1 MFKIFFSLSVA
12 TVALYADEASRKFVS
27 DTMMVWVALFA
38 LAFVGIIILFVSS
51 LQMNKVKKLH
61 AEMLRDKKAFEEYQN
76 TFLSDMGED
85 IHGLAQ
91 ETRKERER
99 VIEEVRQKPLEEQLN
114 KVIASES
121 KLIDTTESLIEYLR
135 LRSKKI
141 KIKKESFNI
150 NNLLKDTL
158 GVLHHDFSNIQTELI
173 FDMNY
178 DVPKHLIGDALYVGE
193 ILTALLRHSLQS
205 TPKGEVKL
213 EVSVYQSFASEKELQ
228 FKITDTGIGMDEST
242 LRTLFL
248 PKYHDAKKGYEG
260 LALFVAKELAGLMHG
275 DLVAQSTEGRG
286 TTFILAIPFTVPD
299 NQEQRKYHLSSES
312 MTRRDVLIVDN
323 SYSSAL
329 TIKKM
334 FSYFKHRAKIMPK
347 ADFEHTRPYV
357 EDYDI
362 IVIEKGL
369 ITDEIAHYLERIK
382 EDQNIKI
389 VAIDNIFNPAETPGR
404 TSLIVDHYIGKPF
417 TQEQIFEAIV
427 EMYDVDM
434 DSLVETKM
442 RSGKL
447 KVMNEHFVSIP
458 DITINSF
465 ADFKDK
471 HILLVEDNVINQKV
485 MQNILGRAGVHLTVA
500 GNGQEAIQ
508 ILHEKATKAFDLVL
522 MDISMPIM
530 DGYMATKMIRED
542 GRYDHLPVLAL
553 SALVLKNEV
562 AKMFKSGVNGYLQK
576 PINIGQLYHA
586 LHIFLTKDSGSSS
599 RGKTVVTYPM
609 VGDIQ
614 GLNIEKGLS
623 NTNENIA
630 LYREL
635 LTEFSAAYKDSPS
648 FIENLYEGEYYQGM
662 LAFCIDMKGLSGT
675 IGAHDVSDVIE
686 KMHAALL
693 EREYEAVSVLVV
705 EYKKHMKNLI
715 EAINKYTA

>member
-1 MFKIFFSLSVA
+1 MFKIFFSLSVVTA
-12 TVALYADEASRKFVS
+12 ALYADEASRKFVS

-99 VIEEVRQKPLEEQLN
+99 AIEVVQQKPLEEQLN

-205 TPKGEVKL
+205 TPEGEVKL
-213 EVSVYQSFASEKELQ
+213 EVSVYQSFVSEKELQ
-228 FKITDTGIGMDEST
+228 FKITDTGSGMDEST

-260 LALFVAKELAGLMHG
+260 LALFVAKELADLMHG

-334 FSYFKHRAKIMPK
+334 FSYFKHRARIMPK

-369 ITDEIAHYLERIK
+369 ITNEIAHYLERIK

-458 DITINSF
+458 DITISSF

-485 MQNILGRAGVHLTVA
+485 MQNILGRAGIHLTVA

-586 LHIFLTKDSGSSS
+586 LHIFLSKDSDSSS
-599 RGKTVVTYPM
+599 SGKTAITYPI

-648 FIENLYEGEYYQGM
+648 FIENLYEGAYYQGM

-675 IGAHDVSDVIE
+675 IGAHDVSHVIE

-693 EREYEAVSVLVV
+693 EREYEAVSVLVA

>member
-1 MFKIFFSLSVA
+1 MFKIFVSLSVVTA
-12 TVALYADEASRKFVS
+12 ALYADEASRKFVS
-27 DTMMVWVALFA
+27 DTIMVWIALFA

-76 TFLSDMGED
+76 AFLSDMGKD

-99 VIEEVRQKPLEEQLN
+99 VIETVRQKPLEEQLN
-114 KVIASES
+114 KIVISES

-205 TPKGEVKL
+205 TPEGEVKL

-228 FKITDTGIGMDEST
+228 FKITDTGSGMDEST

-260 LALFVAKELAGLMHG
+260 LALFVAKELADLMHG
-275 DLVAQSTEGRG
+275 DLVAQSTKGRG
-286 TTFILAIPFTVPD
+286 TTFILAIPFTIPE
-299 NQEQRKYHLSSES
+299 NQEQRKYHLSSKS
-312 MTRRDVLIVDN
+312 MTRRDVLIIDN
-323 SYSSAL
+323 NYSSAL

-334 FSYFKHRAKIMPK
+334 FSYFKHRVKIIPK
-347 ADFEHTRPYV
+347 VDFEHTRPHV

-369 ITDEIAHYLERIK
+369 ITNEISHYLERIK

-389 VAIDNIFNPAETPGR
+389 VAIDNIFNPAKSPGS

-417 TQEQIFEAIV
+417 TQEQIFEAII
-427 EMYDVDM
+427 EMYDVDI
-434 DSLVETKM
+434 DSLVETKI

-447 KVMNEHFVSIP
+447 KIVNEHFVCIP

-471 HILLVEDNVINQKV
+471 NILLVEDNVINQKV
-485 MQNILGRAGVHLTVA
+485 MQNILGRAGIHLTIV
-500 GNGQEAIQ
+500 GNGQEALDT
-508 ILHEKATKAFDLVL
+508 LHEKATKTFDLVL

-530 DGYMATKMIRED
+530 DGYMATKMIREE
-542 GRYDHLPVLAL
+542 GQYDHLPVIAL

-562 AKMFKSGVNGYLQK
+562 AKMFRSGVNGYLQK

-586 LHIFLTKDSGSSS
+586 LHIFLTKSSASSS
-599 RGKTVVTYPM
+599 GKDTIIYPM
-609 VGDIQ
+609 VGDIK
-614 GLNIEKGLS
+614 GLDIEKGLS
-623 NTNENIA
+623 NTNDNIA

-648 FIENLYEGEYYQGM
+648 FIENLHEGEYYQGM

-675 IGAHDVSDVIE
+675 IGAHDISHVIE

-693 EREYEAVSVLVV
+693 EREYETVSVLVS
-705 EYKKHMKNLI
+705 EYKNHMKHLI
-715 EAINKYTA
+715 EAIHKYTA

>member
-1 MFKIFFSLSVA
+1 MFKIFFSLSVVTA
-12 TVALYADEASRKFVS
+12 ALYADEASRKFVS

-99 VIEEVRQKPLEEQLN
+99 AIEVVQQKPLEEQLN

-205 TPKGEVKL
+205 TPEGEVKL
-213 EVSVYQSFASEKELQ
+213 EVSVYQSFVSEKELQ
-228 FKITDTGIGMDEST
+228 FKITDTGSGMDEST

-260 LALFVAKELAGLMHG
+260 LALFVAKELADLMHG

-334 FSYFKHRAKIMPK
+334 FSYFKHRARIMPK

-369 ITDEIAHYLERIK
+369 ITNEIAHYLERIK

-458 DITINSF
+458 DITISSF

-485 MQNILGRAGVHLTVA
+485 MQNILGRAGIHLTVA

-522 MDISMPIM
+522 MDISMPVM

-542 GRYDHLPVLAL
+542 GQYDHLPVLAL

-586 LHIFLTKDSGSSS
+586 LHIFLSKDSDSSS
-599 RGKTVVTYPM
+599 RKAAITYPM

-614 GLNIEKGLS
+614 GLNIEKGLN

-648 FIENLYEGEYYQGM
+648 FIENLYEGAYYQGM

-675 IGAHDVSDVIE
+675 IGAHDVSHVIE

-693 EREYEAVSVLVV
+693 EREYEAVSVLVA